1 MVMVAR
7 MRIQTKILMMITT
20 ESWMNSMLVLEVKLD
35 GYHHRTRI
43 VMQTDA
49 VTIMRTM
56 IMTMIA

>member
-1 MVMVAR
+1 MVAR

-43 VMQTDA
+43 VTQTDA

>member
-1 MVMVAR
+1 MVAR
-7 MRIQTKILMMITT
+7 MRIQMKILMMITT

-43 VMQTDA
+43 VTQTDA
-49 VTIMRTM
+49 ATITRTM

>member
-1 MVMVAR
+1 MVAR

-35 GYHHRTRI
+35 GYHHRTQI

-49 VTIMRTM
+49 ATITRTM